1 MAVLLAQTR
10 EELRVSIGYNLGAVY
25 VSTMTSSGS
34 STTFVDATLEQV
46 DDYING
52 FWFVGTSGSNDGEIR
67 PINDFTGSSGT
78 GTIRGDALAS
88 TADGDTYEVW
98 DKDMPPHRLHDFI
111 NRAIRMMPRK
121 ASPPSTDLSLHSSRE
136 IRLYDVP
143 TDLVGIEEIWY
154 RAAEDRE
161 DIDNCDA
168 AWSESKDNDV
178 EIIRSEEDKR
188 EGSASNKFE
197 IADGLGAGDMIAT
210 QDIST
215 KDLTGMTHIEGWLKT
230 DTAITAGQLQI
241 ILSTTANA
249 GTAKET
255 LNIPAISDTRTWTR
269 FRIAMSN
276 PEDCSAIISVGLKYT
291 ADIGAAIVHLDGV
304 EATQNDS
311 GQWERLH
318 WNLWDIDRDQRKI
331 RFTPEAAAHV
341 GHSALK
347 LAGRK
352 KPAIL
357 SADATSCD
365 IEPEWIIQKTSAL
378 AMRARSDRT
387 ADQRQAAMLEAERY
401 DVLAAFAL
409 RKIQGPG
416 RIRWVDD

>member
-1 MAVLLAQTR
+1 M
-10 EELRVSIGYNLGAVY
+10 
-25 VSTMTSSGS
+25 
-34 STTFVDATLEQV
+34 
-46 DDYING
+46 
-52 FWFVGTSGSNDGEIR
+52 
-67 PINDFTGSSGT
+67 
-78 GTIRGDALAS
+78 
-88 TADGDTYEVW
+88 
-98 DKDMPPHRLHDFI
+98 
-111 NRAIRMMPRK
+111 
-121 ASPPSTDLSLHSSRE
+121 
-136 IRLYDVP
+136 
-143 TDLVGIEEIWY
+143 
-154 RAAEDRE
+154 
-161 DIDNCDA
+161 
-168 AWSESKDNDV
+168 
-178 EIIRSEEDKR
+178 
-188 EGSASNKFE
+188 
-197 IADGLGAGDMIAT
+197 
-210 QDIST
+210 
-215 KDLTGMTHIEGWLKT
+215 
-230 DTAITAGQLQI
+230 
-241 ILSTTANA
+241 
-249 GTAKET
+249 
-255 LNIPAISDTRTWTR
+255 
-269 FRIAMSN
+269 
-276 PEDCSAIISVGLKYT
+276 
-291 ADIGAAIVHLDGV
+291 

-331 RFTPEAAAHV
+331 RFTPEAAAQV